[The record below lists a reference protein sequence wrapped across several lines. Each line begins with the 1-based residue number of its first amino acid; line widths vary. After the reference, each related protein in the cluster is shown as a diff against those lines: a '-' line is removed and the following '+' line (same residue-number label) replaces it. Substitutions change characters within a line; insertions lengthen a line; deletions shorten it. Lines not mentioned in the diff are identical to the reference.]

1 MSTNQPTTIFTQ
13 SWSLYDLITAYN
25 YMFHQEIYE
34 GVQKLL
40 GLRQDVTRYRLMDLG
55 CGNARFMAP
64 CLLKYPPSYYEG
76 VDLSETALAEAK
88 TYLAPLTC
96 PVKLTHNDLLTSIES
111 TQDQWD
117 IIFSGFAV
125 HHLTLEDKTRFFNAV
140 GRSLSKQ
147 GWLILVDVV
156 REEHQDRETYLNHY
170 LQFMRET
177 WTKVP
182 PEQLEEACTHV
193 HDHDYPET
201 FSTLQNMAIAAGLHT
216 QRIISRYGQHYT
228 LLFSPVNLPKI

>member
-1 MSTNQPTTIFTQ
+1 MSTSQPTTIFTR

-25 YMFHQEIYE
+25 YMFHQEIYDS
-34 GVQKLL
+34 VQQLL
-40 GLRQDVTRYRLMDLG
+40 GLRQDIAHYRILDLG

-64 CLLKYPPSYYEG
+64 CLLKYLPVYYEG

-88 TYLAPLTC
+88 TYLAQLTC
-96 PVKLTHNDLLTSIES
+96 PVKLTHNDLLASIES

-125 HHLTLEDKTRFFNAV
+125 HHLTPEDKVRFFNAV
-140 GRSLSKQ
+140 GRSLSKR

-156 REEHQDRETYLNHY
+156 REEHQDRETYLNRY

-177 WTKVP
+177 WIKVP

-201 FSTLQNMAIAAGLHT
+201 FSTLQQMAISVGLHA
-216 QRIISRYGQHYT
+216 QRVVSQYGQHCT
-228 LLFSPVNLPKI
+228 LLFSPTNLPTL

>member
-25 YMFHQEIYE
+25 YMFHNEIYD
-34 GVQKLL
+34 GVQRLL
-40 GLRQDVTRYRLMDLG
+40 GLRQDVGQYRLLDLG

-64 CLLKYPPSYYEG
+64 CLLKHPPAYYEG
-76 VDLSETALAEAK
+76 VDLSETALGEAK

-96 PVKLTHNDLLTSIES
+96 PIKLTHNDLLTSIES

-125 HHLTLEDKTRFFNAV
+125 HHLTPEDKARFFNAV

-156 REEHQDRETYLNHY
+156 REEDQDRATYLNGY
-170 LQFMRET
+170 LKFMRET
-177 WTKVP
+177 WINVP
-182 PEQLEEACTHV
+182 SEQLEEACTHV

-201 FSTLQNMAIAAGLHT
+201 FSTLKQMAHAAGLGA
-216 QRIISRYGQHYT
+216 QQVISHYGQHYT
-228 LLFSPVNLPKI
+228 LLFAHSDLPKI

>member
-25 YMFHQEIYE
+25 YMFHQEIYD

-40 GLRQDVTRYRLMDLG
+40 GLRQDVARYRLMDLG
-55 CGNARFMAP
+55 CGNARFLAP

-125 HHLTLEDKTRFFNAV
+125 HHLPPEDKTRFFTAV

-156 REEHQDRETYLNHY
+156 REEHQDRETYLNRY

-182 PEQLEEACTHV
+182 PEQLEEACAHV

-201 FSTLQNMAIAAGLHT
+201 FSTLQHMAIAAGLHA
-216 QRIISRYGQHYT
+216 QGIISRHGQHYT
-228 LLFSPVNLPKI
+228 LLFSPANLPTI

>member
-1 MSTNQPTTIFTQ
+1 
-13 SWSLYDLITAYN
+13 
-25 YMFHQEIYE
+25 
-34 GVQKLL
+34 
-40 GLRQDVTRYRLMDLG
+40 
-55 CGNARFMAP
+55 
-64 CLLKYPPSYYEG
+64 
-76 VDLSETALAEAK
+76 
-88 TYLAPLTC
+88 
-96 PVKLTHNDLLTSIES
+96 
-111 TQDQWD
+111 
-117 IIFSGFAV
+117 
-125 HHLTLEDKTRFFNAV
+125 
-140 GRSLSKQ
+140 
-147 GWLILVDVV
+147 
-156 REEHQDRETYLNHY
+156 EEHQDRETYLNHY